1 MNASTVVNEFECHH
15 KCLRNNSCKSFNV
28 RPGADISKR
37 LCELNNKT
45 RKMTPES
52 QFRKMKGSSY
62 YGPVKV
68 SSTDWTSTM
77 GFHLTNKEALTL
89 SCSVV
94 KYAVRGRR
102 EHRLRAAGGARRA
115 APPPPPNFGQL
126 RFWGS
131 KRKFGKAS
139 FQRRF
144 HVFLLV

>member
-1 MNASTVVNEFECHH
+1 
-15 KCLRNNSCKSFNV
+15 
-28 RPGADISKR
+28 
-37 LCELNNKT
+37 
-45 RKMTPES
+45 
-52 QFRKMKGSSY
+52 
-62 YGPVKV
+62 
-68 SSTDWTSTM
+68 M
-77 GFHLTNKEALTL
+77 GFHLTNKEALTV

-102 EHRLRAAGGARRA
+102 EHRLRAAGGAWGA
-115 APPPPPNFGQL
+115 AAPPPPNFGQL